1 MKDFLKAYS
10 RYAQFEGRSDR
21 KEFWYYV
28 IFYLVVSGILGVVD
42 ETLFGGR
49 MIDLSGHYWGH
60 DAWTWSWNSGW
71 GSGWNWSLH
80 DDGPLTS
87 IFSLISLIPS
97 ISVSV
102 RRLHDTNRS
111 GWYFLFWL
119 LPIVGWIFLLIWYS
133 QRGDPVSNAYG
144 EPPVGSQLEL

>member
-1 MKDFLKAYS
+1 MKDFLKAYT

-28 IFYLVVSGILGVVD
+28 IFYLVVSGILSIID
-42 ETLFGGR
+42 ETVFGGR
-49 MIDLSGHYWGH
+49 TLGWSGHYWGN
-60 DAWTWSWNSGW
+60 DAWDWTWHSGW
-71 GSGWNWSLH
+71 VGGWNWSIH

-111 GWYFLFWL
+111 GWHFLFWL

-133 QRGDPVSNAYG
+133 QKGDPVSNAYG

>member
-1 MKDFLKAYS
+1 MKDFLKAYT
-10 RYAQFEGRSDR
+10 RYAEFEGRSDR

-28 IFYLVVSGILGVVD
+28 IFYLVVSGILSIID
-42 ETLFGGR
+42 ETLFGGG
-49 MIDLSGHYWGH
+49 MIGIGGPGWAQSHWDGGGLWQWG
-60 DAWTWSWNSGW
+60 W
-71 GSGWNWSLH
+71 GWNWGIH
-80 DDGPLTS
+80 DKGPLTS

-111 GWYFLFWL
+111 GWHFLFWL
-119 LPIVGWIFLLIWYS
+119 LPVVGWIFLLIWYS
-133 QRGDPVSNAYG
+133 RKGDPVSNAYG